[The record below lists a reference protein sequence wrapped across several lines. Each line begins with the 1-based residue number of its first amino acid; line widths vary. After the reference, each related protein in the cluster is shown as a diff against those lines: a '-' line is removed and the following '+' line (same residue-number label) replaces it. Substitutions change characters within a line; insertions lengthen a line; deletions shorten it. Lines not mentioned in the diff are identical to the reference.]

1 MTTEE
6 KISNEKLQH
15 DSNRKAMT
23 YMITMS
29 ILQAK
34 KYYLAIKLY

>member
-1 MTTEE
+1 MTTGE

-29 ILQAK
+29 IL
-34 KYYLAIKLY
+34 